1 MQKHTRC
8 WIVGA
13 GAVGSVLAAILH
25 QNQTAETCLVGSS
38 VHAEEIQKKG
48 LFFKSLITSHQR
60 FP

>member
-1 MQKHTRC
+1 MQPRERC

-25 QNQTAETCLVGSS
+25 QSQTIETYLVGSS
-38 VHAEEIQKKG
+38 VHAKEVQKNG
-48 LFFKSLITSHQR
+48 LSFKPWITSHQT